1 VALPGD
7 LQVNAPLPR
16 FVQLEPVGQCNLRCR
31 MCPIQFRPDGA
42 PGGPPAFMSFEL
54 FRRLVDGFPAL
65 AELHLQGL
73 GEPLMHPRFF
83 DMVRYAAA
91 RGIEVSTNTNM
102 TLLPERRAEECVTS
116 GLARVHVSLDGATA
130 ATYEYIR
137 VRARFE
143 RVLRNLR
150 RLAEAKARLGS
161 ARPEIHLVA
170 VAMRRNLDE
179 LPALVRL
186 AHGLGIAHLSVQH
199 LCHDFGES
207 SLPPQY
213 RPMRAFVEDET
224 LLEEDPGRV
233 RRAFDEAR
241 SVAAAL
247 GVSLRLP
254 NVRPRPHGSSPGG
267 RARCDW
273 PWRGAY
279 VSYAGEAMPCCMVAT
294 PDRINFGSMAK
305 DGVAG
310 VWGNEAYAEFR
321 RRLDSDD
328 PPEICRS
335 CAVYNGTF

>member
-1 VALPGD
+1 
-7 LQVNAPLPR
+7 VNAPLPK
-16 FVQLEPVGQCNLRCR
+16 FLQLEPVGQCNLRCR
-31 MCPIQFRPDGA
+31 MCPIQFRSDGS
-42 PGGPPAFMSFEL
+42 PGGPPAFMSYEL
-54 FRRLVDGFPAL
+54 FCRLVDGFPAL

-102 TLLPERRAEECVTS
+102 TVLPERRAEECVTS
-116 GLARVHVSLDGATA
+116 GLARVHVSLDGASAETFEA
-130 ATYEYIR
+130 IR

-150 RLAEAKARLGS
+150 RLVDTKARLGG
-161 ARPEIHLVA
+161 ARPVIHLVA

-179 LPALVRL
+179 LPGVVRL
-186 AHGLGIAHLSVQH
+186 AHELGIAHVSVQH

-207 SLPPQY
+207 SLPEKY
-213 RPMRAFVEDET
+213 RPMRAFVEEQT
-224 LLEEDPGRV
+224 LLDEDPERV
-233 RRAFDEAR
+233 RSAFDQAR
-241 SVAAAL
+241 AVAAGL
-247 GVSLRLP
+247 GVALRLP
-254 NVRPRPHGSSPGG
+254 NVRPRAHAAAVDG
-267 RARCDW
+267 RSRCDW

-305 DGVAG
+305 QAVAD
-310 VWGNEAYAEFR
+310 VWSNERYTEFR
-321 RRLDSDD
+321 RRLASDD

-335 CAVYNGTF
+335 CALYHGTF